1 MTSWAMPD
9 DFGGRFI
16 HSRIFLREGGPTK
29 FDFETWLVQNY
40 GVKAE
45 ALTEEE
51 LSLAKDE
58 YEEEYP
64 PVGEGDIKLKTYPFK
79 KYLESRE

>member
-1 MTSWAMPD
+1 M
-9 DFGGRFI
+9 R
-16 HSRIFLREGGPTK
+16 

-45 ALTEEE
+45 ALDAEE
-51 LSLAKDE
+51 LALAKRE

-64 PVGEGDIKLKTYPFK
+64 PLGEGDIKLKTYPFK
-79 KYLESRE
+79 RYLDSKK